1 MTILALPDE
10 ISAQRVS
17 GRVSLRTWL
26 AERWAILFSH
36 PQDFVQEQ
44 LEMDRWMSVL
54 SRSFSGHDVA
64 AVALARAGRDA
75 GEGCL
80 GRLAALGNEFAAVLA
95 LDPPLPGVLADRSAG
110 ALRADIA
117 SSGARFA
124 MIIDPNL
131 RPRRVLSYHLPA
143 ELPSPLDLI
152 GWAVALRKR
161 DDAGKRRAGEAAES
175 EWPVRPDWR
184 IEREGMGLAGPV
196 RETLRYNQRARPVVA
211 R

>member
-17 GRVSLRTWL
+17 GRMSLRTWL
-26 AERWAILFSH
+26 AERWAVLFSH

-44 LEMDRWMSVL
+44 LEIDRWMSIL
-54 SRSFSGHDVA
+54 SRSFSGRDVA

-75 GEGCL
+75 GEGRL

-95 LDPPLPGVLADRSAG
+95 LDPPLPGVLADLTAG

-117 SSGARFA
+117 SSGPRFA

-131 RPRRVLSYHLPA
+131 RCRRVLSYHLPA
-143 ELPSPLDLI
+143 ELPSPLELI

-161 DDAGKRRAGEAAES
+161 DHSEDRCGGEATAQASPTEPGIS
-175 EWPVRPDWR
+175 RV
-184 IEREGMGLAGPV
+184 V
-196 RETLRYNQRARPVVA
+196 HVVTRASSAAAAA